1 MHHSQ
6 IVQDINDAVHQALA
20 DNLYQLDEGELTKRA
35 DELLERLPVVGETQ
49 PTTEQLLRRYHVQLH
64 AELCQNHQPRV
75 RAETVEDEVRELT
88 RAVIV
93 TMGSGEALSVETAAT
108 IGLVLYKR
116 GLAAFCTLPST
127 VAGLD

>member
-6 IVQDINDAVHQALA
+6 IVEDINNAVHQVLA
-20 DNLYQLDEGELTKRA
+20 ENLYQLDEAELTQRA
-35 DELLERLPVVGETQ
+35 DELLERLPVVGQDE

-75 RAETVEDEVRELT
+75 RLETVEDELRELT

-116 GLAAFCTLPST
+116 GLTKFCALPST
-127 VAGLD
+127 VAGLA